1 MKKLPLLAFPFLAG
15 LCHAP
20 VVAQDDPVP
29 ALSGFAEAFVESY
42 NGKNLDAIVALYT
55 EGAEIIDDDESSLV
69 SGKEEIRQLF
79 ATSFSESPNR
89 KIGLEVL
96 SVRQIAEAVMV
107 EEGVARFSESGVGE
121 ADSEVPYSAI
131 LVKNGESGWL
141 IATSRELATDTA
153 ESEPLAALHPLEGD
167 WTMQGDQMRMDLSL
181 ELSPSGRSLHGAA
194 LVTTPAEGTME
205 TEIRIGY
212 DAARRQIRWW
222 TFDELG
228 GYAQGTWQPLEDS
241 WLVRTNGV
249 TASGETSS
257 AIQELTFESDNAVL
271 WKSTHRFLDGVAL
284 PDTDLRLVR
293 LPPAPS
299 LTFDEDRPAATE
311 DNAAPG
317 DVVVED
323 STETETPT
331 PLKP

>member
-1 MKKLPLLAFPFLAG
+1 MKPSTILTFLLFTG
-15 LCHAP
+15 LSHAP
-20 VVAQDDPVP
+20 LVGQDDPVP

-42 NGKNLDAIVALYT
+42 NDKNLDAIVALYT
-55 EGAEIIDDDESSLV
+55 EGAELIDEDEISLA
-69 SGKEEIRQLF
+69 SGREEISRLF
-79 ATSFSESPNR
+79 TTSFAESPNR

-96 SVRQIAEAVMV
+96 SVRQIAETVIV
-107 EEGVARFSESGVGE
+107 EDGIARFSESGEGE

-141 IATSRELATDTA
+141 IATSRELATEID

-181 ELSPSGRSLHGAA
+181 TLSPSGKSLHGAA

-212 DAARRQIRWW
+212 DAARHQIRWW

-228 GYAQGTWQPLEDS
+228 GYAQGTWQQLEDS

-257 AIQELTFESDNAVL
+257 AIQELTFESDNAVF

-293 LPPAPS
+293 LPPVPS
-299 LTFDEDRPAATE
+299 LTFDEDRPGAWE
-311 DNAAPG
+311 DI
-317 DVVVED
+317 VVSDD
-323 STETETPT
+323 SNETETPT

>member
-1 MKKLPLLAFPFLAG
+1 MPLFAG

-20 VVAQDDPVP
+20 LVAQDDPVP
-29 ALSGFAEAFVESY
+29 ALSGFAKSFVDSY

-55 EGAEIIDDDESSLV
+55 DGAEIIDEGESSLV
-69 SGKEEIRQLF
+69 SGREEIRELF
-79 ATSFSESPNR
+79 STSFTESPNR
-89 KIGLEVL
+89 KIELEVL
-96 SVRQIAEAVMV
+96 SVRQIAETVMV
-107 EEGVARFSESGVGE
+107 EEGVARFSDSGEGE

-131 LVKNGESGWL
+131 LVKNGGSGWL
-141 IATSRELATDTA
+141 IASSRELATDIA
-153 ESEPLAALHPLEGD
+153 EADPLKPLYPLEGD

-181 ELSPSGRSLHGAA
+181 ELSPSGRSLHGTA

-228 GYAQGTWQPLEDS
+228 GFAQGTWQPLEDS

-249 TASGETSS
+249 TATGETTS
-257 AIQELTFESDNAVL
+257 AIQELTFEEGDNTVS
-271 WKSTHRFLDGVAL
+271 WKATHRFLDGAAL
-284 PDTDLRLVR
+284 PDADLRLVR

-299 LTFDEDRPAATE
+299 LTFEEDPQAIGE
-311 DNAAPG
+311 DTGAPD
-317 DVVVED
+317 DVVIDD
-323 STETETPT
+323 SNETETPI

>member
-1 MKKLPLLAFPFLAG
+1 MKNFSLFALPLLAG

-20 VVAQDDPVP
+20 LVAQDDPVP
-29 ALSGFAEAFVESY
+29 ALSGFAKAFVDSY

-55 EGAEIIDDDESSLV
+55 EGAEIVDEGESSLV
-69 SGKEEIRQLF
+69 SGREEIRQLF
-79 ATSFSESPNR
+79 ATSFTESPNR
-89 KIGLEVL
+89 KIALEVL
-96 SVRQIAEAVMV
+96 SVRQIAETVMV
-107 EEGVARFSESGVGE
+107 EEGVVRFSESGVGE

-141 IATSRELATDTA
+141 IATSRELATDLA

-181 ELSPSGRSLHGAA
+181 TLSSSGRSLYGSAH
-194 LVTTPAEGTME
+194 VTTPAEGTME

-249 TASGETSS
+249 TASGGTSS
-257 AIQELTFESDNAVL
+257 AIQELTFESDNVVF
-271 WKSTHRFLDGVAL
+271 WKSTHRFLDGAAL
-284 PDTDLRLVR
+284 PDADLRLVR
-293 LPPAPS
+293 LPPYLPSPLMKIAPPPRK
-299 LTFDEDRPAATE
+299 TTRPPTTWS
-311 DNAAPG
+311 
-317 DVVVED
+317 
-323 STETETPT
+323 STIRTIPKP
-331 PLKP
+331 PLL

>member
-1 MKKLPLLAFPFLAG
+1 MKKLPFLALPLFAG
-15 LCHAP
+15 LCHVP
-20 VVAQDDPVP
+20 VMAQDDPVP
-29 ALSGFAEAFVESY
+29 ALSGFAESFVESY

-55 EGAEIIDDDESSLV
+55 EGAEIIDEGESSLV
-69 SGKEEIRQLF
+69 SGREEIRQLF
-79 ATSFSESPNR
+79 ATSFAESPNR

-96 SVRQIAEAVMV
+96 SVRQIAETVMV

-121 ADSEVPYSAI
+121 ADTEVPYSAI
-131 LVKNGESGWL
+131 LVRNGESGWL
-141 IATSRELATDTA
+141 IATSRELAMDPT

-181 ELSPSGRSLHGAA
+181 TLSPSGRSLHGAA
-194 LVTTPAEGTME
+194 LVTTPSEGTME

-257 AIQELTFESDNAVL
+257 AIQELTFESDNAVF

-284 PDTDLRLVR
+284 PDADLRLVR

-299 LTFDEDRPAATE
+299 LTFDEDRPADRE
-311 DNAAPG
+311 DIVTND
-317 DVVVED
+317 DVVVDD
-323 STETETPT
+323 SNETETPT

>member
-1 MKKLPLLAFPFLAG
+1 MKKLPLLAFPLLAG
-15 LCHAP
+15 LCHAT

-29 ALSGFAEAFVESY
+29 SLSGFAEAFVESY

-69 SGKEEIRQLF
+69 SGREEIRQRF
-79 ATSFSESPNR
+79 ATSFAESPNR

-96 SVRQIAEAVMV
+96 SIRQIAEAVMV

-141 IATSRELATDTA
+141 IATSRELATDAA

-257 AIQELTFESDNAVL
+257 AIQELTFESDNAVF

-311 DNAAPG
+311 DNAAP
-317 DVVVED
+317 DEVVVDD
-323 STETETPT
+323 STETEPPT
-331 PLKP
+331 PLIP